1 MGSLGT
7 EWCLAMCPEH
17 SVGPD
22 MSTVPGGYWMNESHS
37 GQGQEQV
44 GEGHIV
50 LFRSPEFFPP
60 QLQSQQLHDYLS
72 RVKAQVQRRKYSSP
86 EFCLLLGTQA

>member
-1 MGSLGT
+1 
-7 EWCLAMCPEH
+7 
-17 SVGPD
+17 